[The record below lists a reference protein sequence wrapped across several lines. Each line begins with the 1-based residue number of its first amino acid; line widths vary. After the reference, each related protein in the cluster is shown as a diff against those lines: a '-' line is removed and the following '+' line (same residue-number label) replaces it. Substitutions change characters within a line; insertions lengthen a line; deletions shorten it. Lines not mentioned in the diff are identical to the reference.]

1 MKVLIEFLEREDVT
15 KTEIFPHLKCSEN
28 EAKILQKVASKYVNG
43 REDVYVIDVLQELF
57 GSKEYEYLKHL
68 QDVKTLLEL
77 GWLHHQSF
85 NPIKVA
91 DVTPLELLNAAISP
105 TASLLKLFQEGAFEV
120 ELPEVKPY
128 SDHLEYLQDQF
139 FRIELYQK
147 MSAIR
152 QNVHEHSLGIDRLHS
167 KLELLEKRIEERIE
181 KTEDKES
188 LVLDKFFKQKKLSD
202 KEQVIFIALLREEY
216 SATDASLREMNNLI
230 DLISFDEYERIKNRS
245 LLEEGGRLITE
256 GIIDYEEMLNPFGG
270 ISRAF
275 YIVDDVLQNIM
286 HPQKSKKVKRLK
298 LSALIE
304 EQDVFELVEPTTSLE
319 DVVLNPETE
328 KTLKNL
334 MKQVDKEVV
343 NRLVKWGIK
352 DKKSG
357 IDARIIFY
365 GPPGTGKT
373 LTAHSLAKSL
383 KKQILAFDCSKI
395 LSMYVGESEKNV
407 RKIFDTYYDLAKKTK
422 SEPILLLN
430 EADQFLSARSSAI
443 SSSADQMHNQMQN
456 IFLEQIENFKGMLIA
471 TTNLLENIDKAFS
484 RRFNYKIEF
493 KRPNKEQRLRL
504 WQLMLPEEADYEED
518 FDIEKLAE
526 YNLTGGQINLIVKN
540 TAYKVA
546 VRENPIFTMQ
556 DFIEEIQ
563 KEKSADFDTE
573 KSMGFLTK

>member
-1 MKVLIEFLEREDVT
+1 LKVLTEFLDRKDIT
-15 KTEIFPHLKCSEN
+15 KTEVFPHLKCSEN
-28 EAKILQKVASKYVNG
+28 EAKILQKVAQKYVSG
-43 REDVYVIDVLQELF
+43 REDVYVIDMLQELF
-57 GSKEYEYLKHL
+57 GSKEYVYLKHL
-68 QDVKTLLEL
+68 QEIKTLLEL

-85 NPIKVA
+85 NPVKVA
-91 DVTPLELLNAAISP
+91 DITPLELLNVAVSP
-105 TASLLKLFQEGAFEV
+105 TPSFLKLLQEGAFEV
-120 ELPEVKPY
+120 ELPDIKPY

-152 QNVHEHSLGIDRLHS
+152 QNVHEHSLGIDRLHN
-167 KLELLEKRIEERIE
+167 KLELLEKRIAERIE
-181 KTEDKES
+181 KTQDKES
-188 LVLDKFFKQKKLSD
+188 LVLDKFFQQKKLNNQ
-202 KEQVIFIALLREEY
+202 EQVIFIALLREEY

-230 DLISFDEYERIKNRS
+230 DLISFDEYDRIKNRS
-245 LLEEGGRLITE
+245 LLEEGSKLITE

-275 YIVDDVLQNIM
+275 YIVDDVLQAII
-286 HPQKSKKVKRLK
+286 HPQKTKKVKRLK
-298 LSALIE
+298 LNALIE

-319 DVVLNPETE
+319 DVVLNPDTE
-328 KTLKNL
+328 KTLQNL

-343 NRLVKWGIK
+343 SRLIQWGIK
-352 DKKSG
+352 DKKGG

-430 EADQFLSARSSAI
+430 EADQFLSSRSSGI
-443 SSSADQMHNQMQN
+443 GSSADQMHNQMQN

-493 KRPNKEQRLRL
+493 KRPNEEQRLRL

-518 FDIEKLAE
+518 FSIDTLAK

-546 VRENPIFTMQ
+546 VRENPIFTME
-556 DFIEEIQ
+556 DFIDEIN
-563 KEKSADFDTE
+563 KEKSGDFDTE
-573 KSMGFLTK
+573 KSMGFLSK

>member
-1 MKVLIEFLEREDVT
+1 LKVLIEFLEREDIT
-15 KTEIFPHLKCSEN
+15 KTEVFPHLKCSDD
-28 EAKILQKVASKYVNG
+28 EAKILQKITSKYVSG

-57 GSKEYEYLKHL
+57 GTKEYVYLKHL
-68 QDVKTLLEL
+68 QDIKTLLEL

-85 NPIKVA
+85 NPIKVS
-91 DVTPLELLNAAISP
+91 DVTPLELLNAAVSP
-105 TASLLKLFQEGAFEV
+105 TPSFLKLLQEGSFEV
-120 ELPEVKPY
+120 ELPDIKPY

-152 QNVHEHSLGIDRLHS
+152 QNVHEHSLGIDRLHN

-181 KTEDKES
+181 KTEDKDS
-188 LVLDKFFKQKKLSD
+188 LVLDRFFKQKKFTD
-202 KEQVIFIALLREEY
+202 KEQVIFLALLREEY

-230 DLISFDEYERIKNRS
+230 DLISLDEYERIKNRS
-245 LLEEGGRLITE
+245 LLEEGSKLITE

-275 YIVDDVLQNIM
+275 YIVDEVLQNII
-286 HPQKSKKVKRLK
+286 HPQKNKKVRRLK
-298 LSALIE
+298 LNALIE

-319 DVVLNPETE
+319 DVVLNPQTE
-328 KTLKNL
+328 KTLYDL

-343 NRLVKWGIK
+343 SRLVKWGIK

-430 EADQFLSARSSAI
+430 EADQFLSSRSSGI
-443 SSSADQMHNQMQN
+443 GSSADQMHNQMQN
-456 IFLEQIENFKGMLIA
+456 IFLEQIENFRGMLIA

-493 KRPNKEQRLRL
+493 KRPNQEQRLRL

-518 FDIEKLAE
+518 FDIKVLAK
-526 YNLTGGQINLIVKN
+526 YDLSGGQINLIVKN

-546 VRENPIFTMQ
+546 VRENPIFSLH
-556 DFIEEIQ
+556 DFIEEIE
-563 KEKSADFDTE
+563 KEKNADFDSE
-573 KSMGFLTK
+573 KSMGFLN

>member
-1 MKVLIEFLEREDVT
+1 MGET
-15 KTEIFPHLKCSEN
+15 TG
-28 EAKILQKVASKYVNG
+28 KI
-43 REDVYVIDVLQELF
+43 
-57 GSKEYEYLKHL
+57 
-68 QDVKTLLEL
+68 
-77 GWLHHQSF
+77 
-85 NPIKVA
+85 
-91 DVTPLELLNAAISP
+91 
-105 TASLLKLFQEGAFEV
+105 
-120 ELPEVKPY
+120 
-128 SDHLEYLQDQF
+128 
-139 FRIELYQK
+139 
-147 MSAIR
+147 
-152 QNVHEHSLGIDRLHS
+152 
-167 KLELLEKRIEERIE
+167 
-181 KTEDKES
+181 
-188 LVLDKFFKQKKLSD
+188 
-202 KEQVIFIALLREEY
+202 
-216 SATDASLREMNNLI
+216 
-230 DLISFDEYERIKNRS
+230 
-245 LLEEGGRLITE
+245 
-256 GIIDYEEMLNPFGG
+256 
-270 ISRAF
+270 
-275 YIVDDVLQNIM
+275 QNII
-286 HPQKSKKVKRLK
+286 HPQKNKKVRRLK
-298 LSALIE
+298 LNALIE

-343 NRLVKWGIK
+343 SRLVKWGIK

-443 SSSADQMHNQMQN
+443 GSSADQMHNQMQN

-493 KRPNKEQRLRL
+493 RRPDEEQRLRL

-518 FDIEKLAE
+518 FDIGKLAT
-526 YNLTGGQINLIVKN
+526 YSLTGGQINLVVKN

-546 VRENPIFTMQ
+546 VRQNPIFSMK

-563 KEKSADFDTE
+563 KEKNADFDTE
-573 KSMGFLTK
+573 KSMGFLNK

>member
-1 MKVLIEFLEREDVT
+1 MKVLIDFLDQEDVT
-15 KTEIFPHLKCSEN
+15 KAKIFPHLKCSKN
-28 EAKILQKVASKYVNG
+28 EAKILQKVANKYING

-57 GSKEYEYLKHL
+57 GTKEYAYLKHL
-68 QDVKTLLEL
+68 EDVKTLLEL

-91 DVTPLELLNAAISP
+91 DVTPLELLNAAVTP
-105 TASLLKLFQEGAFEV
+105 TASLLKLFYEGTFEV
-120 ELPEVKPY
+120 ELPEIKPY

-152 QNVHEHSLGIDRLHS
+152 QNVHEHSLGIDRLHE
-167 KLELLEKRIEERIE
+167 KLELLEKRIQERIE

-188 LVLDKFFKQKKLSD
+188 LVLDRFFKQKKLSD

-275 YIVDDVLQNIM
+275 YIVDEVLQNIM

-304 EQDVFELVEPTTSLE
+304 EQDVFELVEPSTSLE
-319 DVVLNPETE
+319 DVVLNPETQ
-328 KTLKNL
+328 KTLQNL

-343 NRLVKWGIK
+343 NRLIKWGIK

-443 SSSADQMHNQMQN
+443 TSSADQMHNQMQN

-504 WQLMLPEEADYEED
+504 WQMMLPEEADYEED

-526 YNLTGGQINLIVKN
+526 YDLTGGQINLIVKN

-556 DFIEEIQ
+556 DFIEEIK

>member
-1 MKVLIEFLEREDVT
+1 MKVLIEFLEREDIT
-15 KTEIFPHLKCSEN
+15 KTEVFPHLKCSED
-28 EAKILQKVASKYVNG
+28 EAKILQKMMLKYTSG
-43 REDVYVIDVLQELF
+43 REDVYVIDVIQEIF
-57 GSKEYEYLKHL
+57 GTKEYIYLKHL
-68 QDVKTLLEL
+68 QDIKTLLEL

-85 NPIKVA
+85 NPVKVS

-105 TASLLKLFQEGAFEV
+105 TPSFLKLLQEGSFEV
-120 ELPEVKPY
+120 ELPDIKPY

-147 MSAIR
+147 MSVIR

-167 KLELLEKRIEERIE
+167 KLELLEKRIEERIA
-181 KTEDKES
+181 KTDDKDS
-188 LVLDKFFKQKKLSD
+188 LVLDRFFKQKKLSD
-202 KEQVIFIALLREEY
+202 KEQVIFLALLREEY

-230 DLISFDEYERIKNRS
+230 DLISLDEYERIKNRS
-245 LLEEGGRLITE
+245 LLEEGSKLITE

-275 YIVDDVLQNIM
+275 YIVDEVLQNII
-286 HPQKSKKVKRLK
+286 HPQKNKKVRRLK
-298 LSALIE
+298 LNALIE

-319 DVVLNPETE
+319 DVVLNPQTE
-328 KTLKNL
+328 KTLKDL
-334 MKQVDKEVV
+334 MQQVDKEVI

-430 EADQFLSARSSAI
+430 EADQFLSSRSSGI
-443 SSSADQMHNQMQN
+443 NSGADQMHNQMQN

-493 KRPNKEQRLRL
+493 KRPNQEQRLRL
-504 WQLMLPEEADYEED
+504 WQLMLPEEADYEEE
-518 FDIEKLAE
+518 FDIESLAK
-526 YNLTGGQINLIVKN
+526 YDLSGGQINLIVKN

-546 VRENPIFTMQ
+546 VKDNPIFSLR

-563 KEKSADFDTE
+563 KEKNADFDAE
-573 KSMGFLTK
+573 KSMGFLS